1 MSSFNELQVATDPV
15 FMLPPMP
22 ECMFRDMP
30 VMSAVEESAAGGDV
44 TVYSSGEAGPY
55 AYDVVGTETGNSTA
69 LVDWLNEN
77 SYRITPEME
86 PLVQVYVEE
95 GMVFLAMK
103 LQPDQGVQDIQ
114 PVKMTYQSERPMIPL
129 RLTAVAANPNMGVY
143 TWIFG
148 RAQAESQNYAKLE
161 VSDEQLSALPFG
173 GGTDYLQQVATG
185 IDQYEGKAFI
195 TEYAQPTS
203 QLNVTDNLLRELRQ
217 RYPYVT
223 RFYGQISPEEMTI
236 DPVFDFNNNL
246 TDISNIHD
254 LSSRTDIYPC
264 RDDAVNVEVPT
275 IFTSENQS
283 STTNLAIPYIA
294 LGAIGALCLV
304 GMGAAIGGGVIF
316 LMRRK

>member
-1 MSSFNELQVATDPV
+1 
-15 FMLPPMP
+15 
-22 ECMFRDMP
+22 
-30 VMSAVEESAAGGDV
+30 
-44 TVYSSGEAGPY
+44 
-55 AYDVVGTETGNSTA
+55 
-69 LVDWLNEN
+69 
-77 SYRITPEME
+77 
-86 PLVQVYVEE
+86 
-95 GMVFLAMK
+95 
-103 LQPDQGVQDIQ
+103 
-114 PVKMTYQSERPMIPL
+114 MTYQSERPMIPL

-148 RAQAESQNYAKLE
+148 RAQTESQNYAKLE
-161 VSDEQLSALPFG
+161 VSDNQLSALPFG

-203 QLNVTDNLLRELRQ
+203 QLNVTDSLLQELRQ

-223 RFYGQISPEEMTI
+223 RFYGQISPEEMTV

-246 TDISNIHD
+246 ADVSNIHD

-275 IFTSENQS
+275 IFASENQS

-304 GMGAAIGGGVIF
+304 GIGALVGGGVIF
-316 LMRRK
+316 FIRRK